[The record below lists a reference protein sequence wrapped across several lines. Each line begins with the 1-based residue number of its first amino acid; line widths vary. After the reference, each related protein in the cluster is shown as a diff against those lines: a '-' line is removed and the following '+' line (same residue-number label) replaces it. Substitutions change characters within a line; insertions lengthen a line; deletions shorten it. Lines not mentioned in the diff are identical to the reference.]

1 MKQFIIVGINE
12 RCDDTGLPLYWS
24 NKIDPLSPEGENQV
38 VGWTNLWALDLETD
52 YFDIFDVKH
61 FDPEDFNNPIVGG
74 RWQSLK
80 EAKQTVLD
88 NCEDNKESVL
98 ELSDGYKAITPAHPA
113 DCDFV
118 KIISELGEEVVYYV
132 VDEWE
137 ESGADVMGA
146 IFGAMKHPKESHEK
160 IKAGK

>member
-1 MKQFIIVGINE
+1 MHKQFIIIGETE

-24 NKIDPLSPEGENQV
+24 NTIDPLSDEGGV
-38 VGWTNLWALDLETD
+38 YGWSNLWALDPETD
-52 YFDIFDVKH
+52 FFTIQEVKQMG
-61 FDPEDFNNPIVGG
+61 EKPIVCG

-80 EAKQTVLD
+80 DAKYEVIENAVL
-88 NCEDNKESVL
+88 NKESVL
-98 ELSDGYKAITPAHPA
+98 ELSDGYKAITPAHPD

-118 KIISELGEEVVYYV
+118 KIISDLGEEVVYYV

-146 IFGAMKHPKESHEK
+146 IFGALKHPKECHEK
-160 IKAGK
+160 LKANR